1 MAMSGTAVHK
11 SHNRIL
17 FIYWVIAP

>member
-11 SHNRIL
+11 SHNPIL